1 MKNALLFLKKTNF
14 MRLVESKWITIF
26 PQTPSFLIS
35 FPLSEAYRWPLRSSH
50 QLKENFLF

>member
-1 MKNALLFLKKTNF
+1 MKNAFLFLKKTNF
-14 MRLVESKWITIF
+14 MRLVESEWITIF

-35 FPLSEAYRWPLRSSH
+35 FPLSEAYRWPLPSNH